1 MTIKPDLIAPGLFRD
16 RREAGRQL
24 AAKLSAYANRRD
36 LLVLAMPRG
45 GVPVA
50 YEIARALG
58 APLDVFVVR
67 KLGVP
72 GYEELAM
79 GAVATGGVRVLND
92 GVVKQLGIPGHL
104 IEAVAAR
111 ELQELARRERLY
123 RGGRP
128 PPDVSGRTA
137 ILVDD
142 GLATGATMHAAIQA
156 LRQQL
161 PARIVVAVPTASPE
175 TCEEM
180 RSEVDD
186 VVCAITPDP
195 FHAVGRWYQDFSQ
208 TTDEEV
214 RDLLARRDTP
224 EKNEPS
230 QSPTDASLIEALR
243 TTAHTLTGAAR
254 DYDPL
259 MGRIGEAGFALL
271 GEASHGTHEF
281 YCERAEI
288 TKRLI
293 KERNFTAVAV
303 EADWPDAY
311 RVNRYVRGVSGD
323 VDAAE
328 ALADFRRFPTW
339 MWRNTVVVEF
349 IEWLRAHNNA
359 LAPGA
364 AKVGFYGLDLYSLHA
379 SMKAVLRYLEKV
391 DPEGAQ
397 RARERYS
404 CFDHVGGDTQAYGL
418 MTRLKLSKSCEEE
431 VVSQL
436 VDLQR
441 WAAEYARRDGR
452 WAEDEL
458 FYAEQNARL
467 AKNAEAYYRSVF
479 LEEVSSWNLRDRH
492 MAETLDALVE
502 HLGRN
507 GARAKVAVWEHN
519 SHLGDARATDMGR
532 RGELN
537 VGQLTREK
545 YGGDAVLVGFTTHH
559 GTVTAA
565 SDWDKPA
572 ERKRVRPAL
581 PGSYEALFHASQAA
595 RFLLIWSEGDPLA
608 QRLRDS
614 KLERAIG
621 VIYRPDTERQSHYF
635 QARLP
640 DQFDAVLHF
649 DETRAVEPLEYTAEW
664 EAGELPETFP
674 FAV

>member
-1 MTIKPDLIAPGLFRD
+1 MKPVLVKPGLFRD
-16 RREAGRQL
+16 RRDAGRLL
-24 AAKLSAYANRRD
+24 AEKLAAYANRPD
-36 LLVLAMPRG
+36 ALVLALPRG

-50 YEIARALG
+50 YEVARALG

-92 GVVKQLGIPGHL
+92 QLVERLGIPEQM
-104 IEAVAAR
+104 IDAVAAR
-111 ELQELARRERLY
+111 ELQELARRERRY

-128 PPDVSGRTA
+128 PPDVRGRTV

-142 GLATGATMHAAIQA
+142 GLATGATMHAAIEA
-156 LRQQL
+156 LRQQK
-161 PARIVVAVPTASPE
+161 PTRIVVAVPTASPE

-180 RSEVDD
+180 KTKADD
-186 VVCAITPDP
+186 VICAITPAP
-195 FHAVGRWYQDFSQ
+195 FQAVGRWYQDFSQ

-214 RDLLARRDTP
+214 
-224 EKNEPS
+224 
-230 QSPTDASLIEALR
+230 EALLSR
-243 TTAHTLTGAAR
+243 RNVPDNSRVTEMPTADGALIKALSETAYPLAGSAR

-259 MGRIGEAGFALL
+259 VGRIGEARFALL

-293 KERNFTAVAV
+293 TEKNFVAVAV

-311 RVNRYVRGVSGD
+311 RLNRYVRGASDD
-323 VDAAE
+323 VDAVE

-339 MWRNTVVVEF
+339 MWRNKVVVEF
-349 IEWLRAHNNA
+349 IEWLRAYNDA
-359 LAPGA
+359 LPQGA
-364 AKVGFYGLDLYSLHA
+364 EKVGFYGLDLYSLHA

-391 DPEGAQ
+391 DPEATKK
-397 RARERYS
+397 ARERYS
-404 CFDHVGGDTQAYGL
+404 CFDHFGEDTQAYGL
-418 MTRLKLSKSCEEE
+418 MTRLNLSKSCEEE
-431 VVSQL
+431 VVNQL
-436 VDLQR
+436 IELQR
-441 WAAEYARRDGR
+441 RAGQFARSGGQFAD
-452 WAEDEL
+452 DEL

-467 AKNAEAYYRSVF
+467 VKNAEAYYRSVF
-479 LEEVSSWNLRDRH
+479 LEEVLSWNLRDRH
-492 MAETLDALVE
+492 MAETLDALVT
-502 HLGRN
+502 HLGRK
-507 GARAKVAVWEHN
+507 GRRAKLAVWEHN
-519 SHLGDARATDMGR
+519 SHLGDARATEMGQ

-545 YGGDAVLVGFTTHH
+545 YGHEAVLVGFTTHH

-565 SDWDKPA
+565 SDWGKPA

-581 PGSYEALFHASQAA
+581 AGSYEALFHTTGRD
-595 RFLLIWSEGDPLA
+595 RFLLIPNDSDAMA
-608 QRLRDS
+608 QQLSAPR
-614 KLERAIG
+614 LERAIG
-621 VIYRPDTERQSHYF
+621 VIYRPETERQSHYF
-635 QARLP
+635 RARLT

-649 DETRAVEPLEYTAEW
+649 DETRAVKPLETTAEW

>member
-1 MTIKPDLIAPGLFRD
+1 MSIKPENPQPGLFRD
-16 RREAGRQL
+16 RRDAGRQL
-24 AAKLSAYANRRD
+24 AEKLKAYANRPD
-36 LLVLAMPRG
+36 VIVLALPRG

-50 YEIARALG
+50 YEVARALRV
-58 APLDVFVVR
+58 PMDVFVVR

-79 GAVATGGVRVLND
+79 GAVATGGVRVLNEQ
-92 GVVKQLGIPGHL
+92 VVKRLGIPEFV
-104 IEAVAAR
+104 IDTVAAQ
-111 ELQELARRERLY
+111 EMQELTRRERLY

-128 PPDVSGRTA
+128 PPGVRGRTV

-156 LRQQL
+156 LGQQQ
-161 PARIVVAVPTASPE
+161 PARIVVAVPTASRE

-180 RSEVDD
+180 RAVVDEVI
-186 VVCAITPDP
+186 CAITPEP
-195 FHAVGRWYQDFSQ
+195 FHAVGQWYQDFSQ

-214 RDLLARRDTP
+214 RALLAWPDGPDRSEVVENSD
-224 EKNEPS
+224 
-230 QSPTDASLIEALR
+230 DAALIEALR
-243 TTAHTLTGAAR
+243 GAAYPLAVSPR

-259 MGRIGEAGFALL
+259 MERVGEARFALL

-281 YCERAEI
+281 YRERAEI

-293 KERNFTAVAV
+293 TEKGFKAVAV

-311 RVNRYVRGVSGD
+311 RVNQYVRGESDD

-349 IEWLRAHNNA
+349 IEWLRAHNDS
-359 LAPGA
+359 LPRGDE
-364 AKVGFYGLDLYSLHA
+364 KVGFYGLDLYSLHT
-379 SMKAVLRYLEKV
+379 SMKAVLRYLERV
-391 DPEGAQ
+391 DPAAAKQ
-397 RARERYS
+397 ARERYS
-404 CFDHVGGDTQAYGL
+404 CFDHFGEDTQAYGL
-418 MTRLKLSKSCEEE
+418 LTRLNLSKSCEEE

-436 VDLQR
+436 VELQR
-441 WAAEYARRDGR
+441 RAADHAQRSGAGADE
-452 WAEDEL
+452 EL

-467 AKNAEAYYRSVF
+467 VKNAEAYYRSVF

-492 MAETLDALVE
+492 MAETLDALVTY
-502 HLGRN
+502 LGRK
-507 GARAKVAVWEHN
+507 GSRAKVAVWEHN
-519 SHLGDARATDMGR
+519 SHLGDARATDTGQ

-537 VGQLTREK
+537 VGQLAREK
-545 YGGDAVLVGFTTHH
+545 YGHDAVLIGFTTHH

-565 SDWDKPA
+565 SDWGKPA

-581 PGSYEALFHASQAA
+581 AGSYEALFHAA
-595 RFLLIWSEGDPLA
+595 RRDRLLLVLNESDIMAE
-608 QRLRDS
+608 QLRTPR
-614 KLERAIG
+614 LERAIG
-621 VIYRPDTERQSHYF
+621 VIYRPETERQSHYF
-635 QARLP
+635 RARLP

-649 DETRAVEPLEYTAEW
+649 DETRAVEPLEFTAEW

>member
-1 MTIKPDLIAPGLFRD
+1 MKPVLVKPGLFRD
-16 RREAGRQL
+16 RRDAGRLL
-24 AAKLSAYANRRD
+24 AEKLAAYANRPD
-36 LLVLAMPRG
+36 ALVLALPRG

-50 YEIARALG
+50 YEVARALG

-92 GVVKQLGIPGHL
+92 QLVERLGIPEQM
-104 IEAVAAR
+104 IDAVAAR
-111 ELQELARRERLY
+111 ELQELARRERRY

-128 PPDVSGRTA
+128 PPDVRGRTV

-142 GLATGATMHAAIQA
+142 GLATGATMHAAIEA
-156 LRQQL
+156 LRQQK
-161 PARIVVAVPTASPE
+161 PTRIVVAVPTASPE

-180 RSEVDD
+180 KTKADD
-186 VVCAITPDP
+186 VICAITPEP
-195 FHAVGRWYQDFSQ
+195 FQAVGRWYQDFSQ

-214 RDLLARRDTP
+214 
-224 EKNEPS
+224 
-230 QSPTDASLIEALR
+230 EALLSR
-243 TTAHTLTGAAR
+243 RNVPNNSRVTEMPTADSALIKALSETAYPLAGSAR

-259 MGRIGEAGFALL
+259 VGRIGEARFALL

-293 KERNFTAVAV
+293 TEKNFVAVAV

-311 RVNRYVRGVSGD
+311 RLNRYVRGASD
-323 VDAAE
+323 DIDAVE

-339 MWRNTVVVEF
+339 MWRNKAVVEF
-349 IEWLRAHNNA
+349 IEWLRAYNDA
-359 LAPGA
+359 LPQGA
-364 AKVGFYGLDLYSLHA
+364 EKVGFYGLDLYSLHA

-391 DPEGAQ
+391 DPEAAKK
-397 RARERYS
+397 ARERYS
-404 CFDHVGGDTQAYGL
+404 CFDHFGEDTQAYGL
-418 MTRLKLSKSCEEE
+418 MTRLNLSKSCEEE
-431 VVSQL
+431 VVNQL
-436 VDLQR
+436 IELQR
-441 WAAEYARRDGR
+441 RAGQFARSGGQFAD
-452 WAEDEL
+452 DEL

-467 AKNAEAYYRSVF
+467 VKNAEAYYRSVF
-479 LEEVSSWNLRDRH
+479 LEDVSSWNLRDRH
-492 MAETLDALVE
+492 MAETLDALVT
-502 HLGRN
+502 HLGRK
-507 GARAKVAVWEHN
+507 GRRAKLAVWEHN
-519 SHLGDARATDMGR
+519 SHLGDARATEMGQ

-545 YGGDAVLVGFTTHH
+545 YGHEAVLVGFTTHH

-565 SDWDKPA
+565 SDWGKPA

-581 PGSYEALFHASQAA
+581 AGSYEALFHTTGRD
-595 RFLLIWSEGDPLA
+595 RFLLIPNDSDAMA
-608 QRLRDS
+608 QQLSAPR
-614 KLERAIG
+614 LERAIG
-621 VIYRPDTERQSHYF
+621 VIYRPETERQSHYF
-635 QARLP
+635 RARLT

-649 DETRAVEPLEYTAEW
+649 DETRAVKPLETTAEW

>member
-1 MTIKPDLIAPGLFRD
+1 MNIKRDLNAPGLFRD
-16 RREAGRQL
+16 RREAGRLL
-24 AAKLSAYANRRD
+24 AAKLSAYANRSD
-36 LLVLAMPRG
+36 LLVLALPRG

-50 YEIARALG
+50 YEVARALG

-79 GAVATGGVRVLND
+79 GAVATGGVRVLNHQL
-92 GVVKQLGIPGHL
+92 VHRLGIPNHL
-104 IEAVAAR
+104 IDSVAAQ
-111 ELQELARRERLY
+111 EEEELARRERLY

-128 PPDVSGRTA
+128 PPDVRGRTV

-142 GLATGATMHAAIQA
+142 GLATGATMSAAIEA
-156 LRQQL
+156 LRQL
-161 PARIVVAVPTASPE
+161 KPARIVVAVPTASPE
-175 TCEEM
+175 TCDEM
-180 RSEVDD
+180 RAKVDD
-186 VVCAITPDP
+186 VICAITPEP
-195 FHAVGRWYQDFSQ
+195 FHAVGLWYQDFTQ

-214 RDLLARRDTP
+214 RNLLARRDTP
-224 EKNEPS
+224 EETKLAE
-230 QSPTDASLIEALR
+230 SPTDSALVEALR
-243 TTAHTLTGAAR
+243 ATASPLTGASR

-259 MGRIGEAGFALL
+259 MDRIGGARFALL

-281 YCERAEI
+281 YSERAEI

-311 RVNRYVRGVSGD
+311 RVNRYVCGLSD
-323 VDAAE
+323 DIDAME

-339 MWRNTVVVEF
+339 MWRNTVMVEF
-349 IEWLRAHNNA
+349 IEWLRAHNDA
-359 LAPGA
+359 VARGR
-364 AKVGFYGLDLYSLHA
+364 AKVGFYGLDLYSLHS
-379 SMKAVLRYLEKV
+379 SMKAVLRYLETV
-391 DPEGAQ
+391 DPEAAK

-404 CFDHVGGDTQAYGL
+404 CFDQFGEDTQVYGL
-418 MTRLKLSKSCEEE
+418 MTRLNLSKSCEEE

-436 VDLQR
+436 VELQR
-441 WAAEYARRDGR
+441 RRADFVRRDGGT
-452 WAEDEL
+452 AEEEL

-467 AKNAEAYYRSVF
+467 VKNAEAYYRAMF

-492 MAETLDALVE
+492 MAETLDALIA

-507 GARAKVAVWEHN
+507 DNRAKIAVWEHN

-545 YGGDAVLVGFTTHH
+545 YGADAVLVGFTTHH

-565 SDWDKPA
+565 SDWGGPA

-581 PGSYEALFHASQAA
+581 SGSYEALFHSVQPR
-595 RFLLIWSEGDPLA
+595 RFLLTWREGDNILA
-608 QRLRDS
+608 GLRVPR
-614 KLERAIG
+614 LERAIG
-621 VIYRPDTERQSHYF
+621 VIYRQETERQSHYF
-635 QARLP
+635 RASLP

-649 DETRAVEPLEYTAEW
+649 DETRAVKPLESTAEW
-664 EAGELPETFP
+664 EAGEVPETFP

>member
-1 MTIKPDLIAPGLFRD
+1 MTPGLFRD
-16 RREAGRQL
+16 RRDAGRLL
-24 AAKLSAYANRRD
+24 AAKLAAYANRPD
-36 LLVLAMPRG
+36 VLVLALPRG

-50 YEIARALG
+50 YEVARALG

-67 KLGVP
+67 KLGIP

-79 GAVATGGVRVLND
+79 GAVATGGARVLNRQI
-92 GVVKQLGIPGHL
+92 VERLGIPDYL

-111 ELQELARRERLY
+111 EQQELARRERLY

-128 PPDVSGRTA
+128 PPDVRGRTV

-142 GLATGATMHAAIQA
+142 GLATGATMQAAIEA
-156 LRQQL
+156 LRLQQ

-180 RSEVDD
+180 KAKADEVI
-186 VVCAITPDP
+186 CAMTPEP
-195 FHAVGRWYQDFSQ
+195 FHAVGLWYEDFSQ

-214 RDLLARRDTP
+214 RSLLAGSATMAAGDAA
-224 EKNEPS
+224 
-230 QSPTDASLIEALR
+230 QSPTDSALVEVLRAS
-243 TTAHTLTGAAR
+243 HPLTGAAG

-259 MGRIGEAGFALL
+259 MARIGEARLALL

-281 YCERAEI
+281 YRERAEI

-293 KERNFTAVAV
+293 EEKGFTGVAV

-311 RVNRYVRGVSGD
+311 RVNRYVRGASD
-323 VDAAE
+323 DIDAAD
-328 ALADFRRFPTW
+328 ALSDFRRFPTW
-339 MWRNTVVVEF
+339 MWRNTEVVEF
-349 IEWLRAHNNA
+349 VERLRAHNDA
-359 LAPGA
+359 LPPGT
-364 AKVGFYGLDLYSLHA
+364 AKVGFYGLDLYGLHA
-379 SMKAVLRYLEKV
+379 SMKSVLRYLEKV
-391 DPEGAQ
+391 DPEAAK

-404 CFDHVGGDTQAYGL
+404 CFEQFGEDTQVYGF
-418 MTRLKLSKSCEEE
+418 MTHLNLSKSCEEE
-431 VVSQL
+431 VVAQL
-436 VDLQR
+436 VELQR
-441 WAAEYARRDGR
+441 RTAEYARRDGR
-452 WAEDEL
+452 LAEDEL
-458 FYAEQNARL
+458 FQAEQNARL
-467 AKNAEAYYRSVF
+467 VKNAEAYYRSMF

-502 HLGRN
+502 HLGRD
-507 GARAKVAVWEHN
+507 GGRAKVAVWEHN
-519 SHLGDARATDMGR
+519 SHLGDARATEMGQ
-532 RGELN
+532 RGEVN

-545 YGGDAVLVGFTTHH
+545 YGGDAVLIGFTTHH

-565 SDWDKPA
+565 SDWGGLA

-581 PGSYEALFHASQAA
+581 AGSYEAMFHASQSS
-595 RFLLIWSEGDPLA
+595 RFLLIWNESDILV
-608 QRLRDS
+608 QRLHDS
-614 KLERAIG
+614 RLERAIG

-635 QARLP
+635 RARLP

-649 DETRAVEPLEYTAEW
+649 DETRAVEPLEYTSEW